1 MTTEKIVSY
10 SAEQTAELVT
20 RYRAGETVETLAE
33 AMGKTV
39 KSIVAKLS
47 REGVYVSKAKAKAT
61 TKASTK
67 AELVTSIAAKLG
79 VTEDKVESLEK
90 ATREVLVAIDTAL
103 AEREQPV
110 E

>member
-20 RYRAGETVETLAE
+20 RYRAGETVDTIATS
-33 AMGKTV
+33 MGKTV

-47 REGVYVSKAKAKAT
+47 REGVYVSKAKARST
-61 TKASTK
+61 TKQATK

-90 ATREVLVAIDTAL
+90 TTREVLMLLDAKLASVDT
-103 AEREQPV
+103 E
-110 E
+110 